1 MNIQRSFIEGDSAFG
16 KLYVVATPI
25 GNLEDMTYRA
35 IRMLREADWIAAED
49 TRHTRKLLAHFDIP
63 GKRLVSYRE
72 QNSRASGS
80 ELLARLQAGES
91 VALVSDA
98 GMPAISDPG
107 EPLVREAASLGIP
120 VIAVPGACAAL
131 SALVVS
137 GLSSTQFHYAGF
149 LPRERAKQREALKTL
164 GALESTLIIYEA
176 PHRLQSTLKALL
188 EQWGDRRLAVVRELT
203 KKYEE
208 VQRGT
213 ISEAL
218 ARLEEHPAKGEYCL
232 VIDGR
237 QEGELQPDEQWWAQ
251 LDTAGHVAAYEA
263 QGLTRK
269 EAMKRAA
276 ADRNVSKRDIYRELL

>member
-1 MNIQRSFIEGDSAFG
+1 MDVQRSFIEGDSAYG

-63 GKRLVSYRE
+63 GKRLVSYRD
-72 QNSRASGS
+72 QNSRASGG

-98 GMPAISDPG
+98 GVPAISDPG
-107 EPLVREAASLGIP
+107 EALVREAASLGIP
-120 VIAVPGACAAL
+120 VVAVPGACAAL

-137 GLSSTQFHYAGF
+137 GLDTGQFHFAGF
-149 LPRERAKQREALKTL
+149 LPRERAKQREALKAL
-164 GALESTLIIYEA
+164 GALNSTLIIYEA
-176 PHRLQSTLKALL
+176 PHRLSATLKAML
-188 EQWGDRRLAVVRELT
+188 EQWGDRRIAVVRELT

-218 ARLEEHPAKGEYCL
+218 ARLGEHPPKGEYCL
-232 VIDGR
+232 VVDGR
-237 QEGELQPDEQWWAQ
+237 AEGEPQTDEQWWAG
-251 LDTAGHVAAYEA
+251 LDVAAHVAAYEA
-263 QGLTRK
+263 QGLVRK
-269 EAMKRAA
+269 EAMKRAG